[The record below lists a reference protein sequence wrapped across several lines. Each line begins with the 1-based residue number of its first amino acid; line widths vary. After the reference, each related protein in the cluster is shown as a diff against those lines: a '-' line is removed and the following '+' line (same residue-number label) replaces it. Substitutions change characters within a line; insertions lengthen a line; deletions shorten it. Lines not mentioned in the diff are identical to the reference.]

1 MAFCSVFNVSRVNR
15 GKFSWSLILFHA
27 WTGVMY
33 PFKSSLSAISNSFWK
48 TSAETCH
55 RESLSRVGG
64 ASCSSVPC
72 IDTAWPEGC
81 GLEICD
87 RHGRSSLQVREDNV
101 GNINGRYGYLRQN
114 KVNSC
119 LKPFFVR
126 KLVQVFLHAIF
137 VISSPAVLL
146 LVVAAIVHRLT
157 WDEPEGRGVWY
168 RWQTF
173 LAHAWRRM
181 VGLSHALLMFRLVDA
196 LEMILAVGSV
206 NGEGSATNYCP
217 RTWLLW
223 LDRTSGLT
231 VSVEGCVIM
240 SRMIPM
246 DISELI
252 RPKVAARI
260 SHHRRTCSSNRIKM
274 AILLW
279 WFPGEYKYYVS

>member
-1 MAFCSVFNVSRVNR
+1 
-15 GKFSWSLILFHA
+15 
-27 WTGVMY
+27 
-33 PFKSSLSAISNSFWK
+33 
-48 TSAETCH
+48 
-55 RESLSRVGG
+55 
-64 ASCSSVPC
+64 
-72 IDTAWPEGC
+72 
-81 GLEICD
+81 
-87 RHGRSSLQVREDNV
+87 
-101 GNINGRYGYLRQN
+101 
-114 KVNSC
+114 
-119 LKPFFVR
+119 
-126 KLVQVFLHAIF
+126 
-137 VISSPAVLL
+137 
-146 LVVAAIVHRLT
+146 
-157 WDEPEGRGVWY
+157 
-168 RWQTF
+168 
-173 LAHAWRRM
+173 M

-274 AILLW
+274 AILL
-279 WFPGEYKYYVS
+279 